1 LLYLIKPAVRLD
13 IKIII
18 VPIPIN
24 IKVLPIIFPRA
35 ASGSGLNVTVKVVWI
50 LIVRRHEL
58 AIIKSKPIRMFVA
71 EGELIVTFM
80 LSLSLLLVIISAVH
94 RYTRNFIIPGVTILM
109 FLGAILAAAPI
120 IGFEVDEFYNFIE
133 GLPEIILLVII
144 PILIFESGRKL
155 KIGQIKKEA
164 IPIGFFAIIGVI
176 LTIIIIGFAVN
187 GVFQIPF
194 IDALLFGAI
203 LAATDPVAVGVIFK
217 KFPIPHKLNIIIEG
231 ESLFNDATGVISF
244 NVIRGI
250 IFSGV
255 AFSLLDAS
263 ISFIWSM
270 VGAIALGTA
279 IGWVGGKVLD
289 KWKADEYVD
298 FTFSLGLAIS
308 GYIVADHFLHVS
320 GVVTTLFTALLLIIK
335 HKEISTGVRKLFHK
349 YWDYL
354 GFVTNSILF
363 FLIGIPLLAVGKAES
378 IGFPLIL
385 IIVAPFAIM
394 MMSRAVVVYGG
405 STFLRIFRVKI
416 PVKWQNVLT
425 LGGIGG
431 RHDSG
436 IGSIT
441 FCRI

>member
-1 LLYLIKPAVRLD
+1 
-13 IKIII
+13 
-18 VPIPIN
+18 
-24 IKVLPIIFPRA
+24 
-35 ASGSGLNVTVKVVWI
+35 VV
-50 LIVRRHEL
+50 E
-58 AIIKSKPIRMFVA
+58 S
-71 EGELIVTFM
+71 ELIVTFM
-80 LSLSLLLVIISAVH
+80 LSLSLLLVIISAVRH
-94 RYTRNFIIPGVTILM
+94 YTRNFIIPGVTILM

-133 GLPEIILLVII
+133 ALPEIILLVII

-320 GVVTTLFTALLLIIK
+320 GVVTTLFTALLLITK

-349 YWDYL
+349 YWDEL

-363 FLIGIPLLAVGKAES
+363 FLIGIPLLAVGTAES

-416 PVKWQNVLT
+416 PVKWQNILT
-425 LGGIGG
+425 LGGIRGG
-431 RHDSG
+431 MTVALVLSLSAEYEFKNLF
-436 IGSIT
+436 ISLIIPLIAINLLVNPILLNQYLKKSKIT
-441 FCRI
+441 

>member
-1 LLYLIKPAVRLD
+1 
-13 IKIII
+13 
-18 VPIPIN
+18 
-24 IKVLPIIFPRA
+24 
-35 ASGSGLNVTVKVVWI
+35 
-50 LIVRRHEL
+50 
-58 AIIKSKPIRMFVA
+58 MF
-71 EGELIVTFM
+71 
-80 LSLSLLLVIISAVH
+80 SLSLLLIIISAVR

-133 GLPEIILLVII
+133 ELPEIILLVII

-176 LTIIIIGFAVN
+176 LTIIIIGIAVN

-279 IGWVGGKVLD
+279 IGWVGGKLLD

-320 GVVTTLFTALLLIIK
+320 GVVTTLFIALLLITK

-363 FLIGIPLLAVGKAES
+363 FLIGIPLLAVGAAES

-385 IIVAPFAIM
+385 LIVAPFAIM

-425 LGGIGG
+425 LGGIRGG
-431 RHDSG
+431 MTVALVLSLSSEYEFKDLFISL
-436 IGSIT
+436 IIPLIAINLLVNPILLNQYLKKSKLT
-441 FCRI
+441 

>member
-1 LLYLIKPAVRLD
+1 
-13 IKIII
+13 
-18 VPIPIN
+18 
-24 IKVLPIIFPRA
+24 
-35 ASGSGLNVTVKVVWI
+35 
-50 LIVRRHEL
+50 
-58 AIIKSKPIRMFVA
+58 VA
-71 EGELIVTFM
+71 EGELLVTFM
-80 LSLSLLLVIISAVH
+80 LSISLLLIIISAVR
-94 RYTRNFIIPGVTILM
+94 RYTSNFIIPGVTILM

-164 IPIGFFAIIGVI
+164 IPIGFFAIIGVV
-176 LTIIIIGFAVN
+176 LTIIIIGIAVN
-187 GVFQIPF
+187 GVFQIPL
-194 IDALLFGAI
+194 IDALLLGTI

-320 GVVTTLFTALLLIIK
+320 GVVTTLFTALLLITK

-363 FLIGIPLLAVGKAES
+363 FLIGIPLLAVGTAES

-385 IIVAPFAIM
+385 LIVAPFAIM

-425 LGGIGG
+425 LGGIRGG
-431 RHDSG
+431 MTVALVLSLSSEYEFRDLFISL
-436 IGSIT
+436 IIPLIAINLLVNPILLNQYLKKSKLT
-441 FCRI
+441 

>member
-1 LLYLIKPAVRLD
+1 
-13 IKIII
+13 
-18 VPIPIN
+18 
-24 IKVLPIIFPRA
+24 
-35 ASGSGLNVTVKVVWI
+35 
-50 LIVRRHEL
+50 
-58 AIIKSKPIRMFVA
+58 MA

-80 LSLSLLLVIISAVH
+80 LSISLLLVIISAVR
-94 RYTRNFIIPGVTILM
+94 RYTRNFIIPGVTFLM

-120 IGFEVDEFYNFIE
+120 IGFEVDEFYNFVE

-176 LTIIIIGFAVN
+176 LTIIIIGITVN

-194 IDALLFGAI
+194 IDALLLGAI

-320 GVVTTLFTALLLIIK
+320 GVVTTLFVALLLITK

-363 FLIGIPLLAVGKAES
+363 FLIGIPLLAVGTAES

-385 IIVAPFAIM
+385 ILVAPFAIM

-425 LGGIGG
+425 LGGIRGG
-431 RHDSG
+431 MTVALVLSLSSEYEFKDLFISL
-436 IGSIT
+436 IIPLIAINLLVNPILLNQYLKKSKIT
-441 FCRI
+441 

>member
-1 LLYLIKPAVRLD
+1 
-13 IKIII
+13 
-18 VPIPIN
+18 
-24 IKVLPIIFPRA
+24 
-35 ASGSGLNVTVKVVWI
+35 
-50 LIVRRHEL
+50 
-58 AIIKSKPIRMFVA
+58 VA
-71 EGELIVTFM
+71 ESELIVTFM
-80 LSLSLLLVIISAVH
+80 LSLSLLLVIISAVR
-94 RYTRNFIIPGVTILM
+94 RYTRNFIIPGVTILL
-109 FLGAILAAAPI
+109 FLGAILAATPI

-255 AFSLLDAS
+255 VFSLLDAS

-363 FLIGIPLLAVGKAES
+363 FLIGIPLLAVGTAES

-385 IIVAPFAIM
+385 ILVAPFAIT

-425 LGGIGG
+425 LGGIRGG
-431 RHDSG
+431 MTVALVLSLSEEYEFKVLF
-436 IGSIT
+436 ISLIIPLIAINLLVNPILLNQYLKKSKIT
-441 FCRI
+441 

>member
-1 LLYLIKPAVRLD
+1 MAE
-13 IKIII
+13 
-18 VPIPIN
+18 
-24 IKVLPIIFPRA
+24 
-35 ASGSGLNVTVKVVWI
+35 SG
-50 LIVRRHEL
+50 
-58 AIIKSKPIRMFVA
+58 
-71 EGELIVTFM
+71 LIVTFM
-80 LSLSLLLVIISAVH
+80 LSLSLLLVIISAVR
-94 RYTRNFIIPGVTILM
+94 RYTTNFIIPGVTILM
-109 FLGAILAAAPI
+109 FLGAILAVVPI

-164 IPIGFFAIIGVI
+164 IPILFFAIIGVI
-176 LTIIIIGFAVN
+176 LTIIIIGFAVK

-194 IDALLFGAI
+194 IDALLLGAI

-217 KFPIPHKLNIIIEG
+217 KFPIPHRLNIIIEG

-263 ISFIWSM
+263 ISFIWAM

-279 IGWVGGKVLD
+279 IGWIGGKVLD

-298 FTFSLGLAIS
+298 FTFSLGLAIG

-363 FLIGIPLLAVGKAES
+363 FLIGIPLLAVGTAES
-378 IGFPLIL
+378 IGFPLIV
-385 IIVAPFAIM
+385 IIVVPFAIM
-394 MMSRAVVVYGG
+394 MLSRAAVVYSG
-405 STFLRIFRVKI
+405 SAFLRIFRVKI

-425 LGGIGG
+425 LGGIRGG
-431 RHDSG
+431 MTVALVLSLSEEYEFKVLFISLVIPLIAINLVVNPILLNQYLKTRPIRDQS
-436 IGSIT
+436 
-441 FCRI
+441 